1 MNRYLAIMGILLAA
15 LLASCGGGE
24 AGPSEGTPGGRA
36 EFPTPE
42 SPVTFTF
49 WHSMTAAPAETLM
62 QLANR
67 FNSTHPWA
75 RVELVFQGGYNDMLS
90 KVLASLGTADL
101 PPLVQIQDTSTR
113 IMVDSDA
120 FIPVQDFIDRDGY
133 DLSDFPGAVLDYYTL
148 EGKLYPMPF
157 NTSDPLLYY
166 NKIAFRE
173 VGLDP
178 EKPPA
183 TLDEVQE
190 YSRKLVLRDE
200 AGRVIR
206 AGIALEIKPER
217 LEHLLAAHGDLY
229 VDNANGRQGLPTQ
242 VLFDNEAALALFRWW
257 DEMLEEGL
265 ALNVGR
271 NPGGIDHLLAIAAG
285 KAAMTI
291 GTSAALGSVV
301 DVLESGEVT
310 GAELGV
316 GFVPV
321 FEEGDRGVLVGG
333 ASLWINKDKSIEEQ
347 EAAWEYIKYLL
358 APEQQAEWYS
368 GSGYLPLRMSARELP
383 AAKEV
388 ETKYPPF
395 RIAVEELMTT
405 PRNEATA
412 GPLVGPY
419 AQIREA
425 VTSALERMIL
435 QGASPEDA
443 LREAAEEANLAIED
457 YERRLGR

>member
-1 MNRYLAIMGILLAA
+1 MSRYLAIMGILLAA

-24 AGPSEGTPGGRA
+24 AEPSEGTPARRG

-42 SPVTFTF
+42 SPVSITF
-49 WHSMTAAPAETLM
+49 WHSMTAAPAETLL
-62 QLANR
+62 QLSDR
-67 FNSTHPWA
+67 FNNTHPWA
-75 RVELVFQGGYNDMLS
+75 RVELVFQGSYDNMLN

-101 PPLVQIQDTSTR
+101 PPLVQVQDTSTL
-113 IMVDSDA
+113 IMVDSGA
-120 FIPVQDFIDRDGY
+120 FVPVQDFVDRDGY
-133 DLSDFPGAVLDYYTL
+133 DLSDFPGAVLDYYTMD
-148 EGKLYPMPF
+148 GKLYPMPF

-166 NKIAFRE
+166 NKAAFRE

-178 EKPPA
+178 EKPPT
-183 TLDEVQE
+183 TLEEVRE
-190 YSRKLVLRDE
+190 YSRKLVPRYE
-200 AGRVIR
+200 

-229 VDNANGRQGLPTQ
+229 VDNANGREGRPTQ

-265 ALNVGR
+265 AVNVGR
-271 NPGGIDHLLAIAAG
+271 NPGGIDHFLAVASG
-285 KAAMTI
+285 RAAMTI
-291 GTSAALGSVV
+291 GTSAALRAVV

-321 FEEGDRGVLVGG
+321 LEEGDRGVLVGG
-333 ASLWINKDKSIEEQ
+333 ASLWINKDKPVEEQ

-368 GSGYLPLRMSARELP
+368 GSGYLPLRLSARDLP

-388 ETKYPPF
+388 EAKYPPF
-395 RIAVEELMTT
+395 HTAVEELMTT

-435 QGASPEDA
+435 QDVSPEDA
-443 LREAAEEANLAIED
+443 LREAAEKANQAIED